1 MEELKMKVM
10 RLILLAAV
18 LAVGGM
24 GSAYARD
31 SFGLSVNI
39 GIPGYYASP
48 PAVYYAPPPVVYYE
62 PAPIRYYYQ
71 PRAHIY
77 YNSEPRHYYG
87 HNHQW
92 RGHRHHD
99 RHHDRHYDRH
109 HHGHR

>member
-1 MEELKMKVM
+1 MKTL
-10 RLILLAAV
+10 RLILLAAA

-39 GIPGYYASP
+39 GIPGYYAAP

-62 PAPIRYYYQ
+62 PAPIRYYYE
-71 PRAHIY
+71 PSARIY
-77 YNSEPRHYYG
+77 YGEPRHYYG

-92 RGHRHHD
+92 RD
-99 RHHDRHYDRH
+99 NRHYDRH
-109 HHGHR
+109 HHHGHR